1 MLPDLT
7 AEEADGFIRIIKER
21 SPGKLNTDK
30 ILAGVEELWKN
41 SLGAVGG
48 EAGALGPDSLSHC
61 IRSGGPGQTGTEVE
75 ECSIC
80 LDPCIAGDTNTKEL
94 KPCHHRFHLHC
105 IQVN

>member
-7 AEEADGFIRIIKER
+7 AEEADGFIRIVKER

-41 SLGAVGG
+41 SRGAVGG
-48 EAGALGPDSLSHC
+48 EAGAQGPDSLRYCSEV
-61 IRSGGPGQTGTEVE
+61 GPEQE

-80 LDPCIAGDTNTKEL
+80 LEPCSAGDTDTKEL

>member
-7 AEEADGFIRIIKER
+7 AEEADGFIRIIKDR
-21 SPGKLNTDK
+21 ILVQLNTDQ
-30 ILAGVEELWKN
+30 ILAGVVELWKN

-61 IRSGGPGQTGTEVE
+61 ILSLGPGQTGTEVE
-75 ECSIC
+75 EYSIC
-80 LDPCIAGDTNTKEL
+80 LDPCSAGDTNTKEL
-94 KPCHHRFHLHC
+94 KPCHHRFHRHC